1 MKHFNPDEYAKN
13 KAFRQKESPV
23 YTFFV
28 GEGFNLTPF
37 IKSQRPWKPI
47 GKKNKDGLQ
56 LYKTKAIIDF
66 ILPDGRVCRIP
77 RGFEWDGAS
86 IPKAAQWLIGKPMG
100 KYALAALLHDWLYA
114 SRILGTTRK
123 GRIEADELFYTVME
137 QLRISWWRRKAMY
150 RAVRIGGYYAYF
162 KTDESEH
169 CYNIMCVENK
179 YNPWYDY
186 AEFFKAP

>member
-1 MKHFNPDEYAKN
+1 MKHFNPDEYSQN
-13 KAFRQKESPV
+13 KKFREKSIKV
-23 YTFFV
+23 FTFFV
-28 GEGFNLTPF
+28 GEGFHLQPF
-37 IKSQRPWKPI
+37 MKNKRPWKPI
-47 GKKNKDGLQ
+47 NKKDADGSQ
-56 LYKTKAIIDF
+56 LYRTTAIHDF
-66 ILPDGRVCRIP
+66 ILPDGRVVRTP
-77 RGFEWDGAS
+77 KGFEWDGAS

-150 RAVRIGGYYAYF
+150 RAVRIGGYHAYF

-186 AEFFKAP
+186 SEFFKAP